1 MYGNSNN
8 RTAEKSSAY
17 KSPIK
22 MEIEDDTANA
32 LREHVLLERELEDA
46 KVNLAIKPDF
56 NLFDAFKIF
65 DLNSNGYIS

>member
-8 RTAEKSSAY
+8 RTAEKSSGY

-22 MEIEDDTANA
+22 AEIEDDTANA

-46 KVNLAIKPDF
+46 KINLAIKPDF

-65 DLNSNGYIS
+65 DLNSNGYVS